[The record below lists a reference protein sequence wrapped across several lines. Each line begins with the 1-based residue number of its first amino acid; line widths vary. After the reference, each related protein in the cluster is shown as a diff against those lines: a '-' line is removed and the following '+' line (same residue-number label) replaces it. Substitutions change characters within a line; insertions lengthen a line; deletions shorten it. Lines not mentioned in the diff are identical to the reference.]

1 LKPFSRPTPHN
12 QILNRAAL
20 LRGGP
25 VDDAAGRQPGCTALR
40 AKAALGASPRLH
52 TNSKGTNMRTNNII
66 AAAAAAAALTFAS
79 LAFAQQAPSV
89 EETYKD
95 IEANYGVLPEFM
107 KVYPKQG
114 IAGAWALTK
123 ALEIEKG
130 ALDPK
135 IKSLINI
142 AVALD
147 TKFAR
152 QAGATDQEIAEAVA
166 QAGLTRHWS
175 AVLNGMQ
182 IDFEAFK
189 AEFGGD

>member
-1 LKPFSRPTPHN
+1 M
-12 QILNRAAL
+12 
-20 LRGGP
+20 
-25 VDDAAGRQPGCTALR
+25 
-40 AKAALGASPRLH
+40 KAIHL
-52 TNSKGTNMRTNNII
+52 I
-66 AAAAAAAALTFAS
+66 AAAAAAASLTFTS

-95 IEANYGVLPEFM
+95 IEANYGVVPEYM

-114 IAGAWALTK
+114 IAGAWAMTK

-142 AVALD
+142 AVAAQIPCRYCVWLD

-152 QAGATDQEIAEAVA
+152 DMGATDQEIAEAVA

>member
-1 LKPFSRPTPHN
+1 
-12 QILNRAAL
+12 
-20 LRGGP
+20 
-25 VDDAAGRQPGCTALR
+25 
-40 AKAALGASPRLH
+40 
-52 TNSKGTNMRTNNII
+52 MRTNNII
-66 AAAAAAAALTFAS
+66 AASAAAAALTFAS
-79 LAFAQQAPSV
+79 LAFAQQAPAV

-123 ALEIEKG
+123 GLEIEKG

-142 AVALD
+142 AVAAQIPCRYCVWLD
-147 TKFAR
+147 TKFAKDM
-152 QAGATDQEIAEAVA
+152 GATDQEIAEAVA

>member
-1 LKPFSRPTPHN
+1 
-12 QILNRAAL
+12 
-20 LRGGP
+20 
-25 VDDAAGRQPGCTALR
+25 
-40 AKAALGASPRLH
+40 
-52 TNSKGTNMRTNNII
+52 MRTNNII
-66 AAAAAAAALTFAS
+66 AAATAAAALTFAS
-79 LAFAQQAPSV
+79 LAFAQQAPTV

-123 ALEIEKG
+123 GLEIEKG

-142 AVALD
+142 AVAAQIPCRYCVWLD
-147 TKFAR
+147 TKFAKDM
-152 QAGATDQEIAEAVA
+152 GATDQEIAEAVA

>member
-1 LKPFSRPTPHN
+1 
-12 QILNRAAL
+12 
-20 LRGGP
+20 
-25 VDDAAGRQPGCTALR
+25 
-40 AKAALGASPRLH
+40 
-52 TNSKGTNMRTNNII
+52 MRTNKII
-66 AAAAAAAALTFAS
+66 AATAAAAALTFAS
-79 LAFAQQAPSV
+79 LAFAQQATTV

-95 IEANYGVLPEFM
+95 IEANYGVVPEYM
-107 KVYPKQG
+107 KVYPQQG
-114 IAGAWALTK
+114 IAGAWAMTK

-142 AVALD
+142 AVAAQIPCRYCVWLD
-147 TKFAR
+147 TKFAKDM
-152 QAGATDQEIAEAVA
+152 GATDQEIAEAVA